1 MSTQTIVSVL
11 SRSVWDS
18 RGRPTV
24 EVEIGLSGGA
34 LGRAM
39 APAGA
44 STGSGEALDLRDGG
58 HRFGGYGVSR
68 AVAAVT
74 EIIAP
79 ALTDQELTSQTG
91 LDAMLVRLDPS
102 EGFTRIGGNAAIAT
116 SMAGAHAAAAAAD
129 LPLWAHL
136 ADGQPVSL
144 PVPEIQ
150 IFGGGAHADGQMDL
164 QDFMVVP
171 YGAGTFRE
179 ALDWVAEIYRA
190 AGAQVS
196 RSGAQLGVADE
207 GGYWPAFD
215 SNEAAID
222 ATIRAIEAAGLN
234 PETEVGV
241 SLDIAATQFF
251 TDGMYHLKREERAL
265 TRAEWLSELSRWM
278 KTYPILMIED
288 PFAEDDFDSHAR
300 FTWEFGAAAQIIGDD
315 LLVTDARRVEHAAS
329 VGACNALLCKPNQAG
344 TLSTARKAFDA
355 ARQQG
360 WGTIVSARSGET
372 EDVTIAHLAVGWDSR
387 QLKVGSFAR
396 SERMA
401 KWNEVL
407 RIEDA
412 LDVEAHYAGRSVYGR

>member
-1 MSTQTIVSVL
+1 MSAQRIVSVL
-11 SRSVWDS
+11 GRSVWDS

-24 EVEIGLSGGA
+24 EVEMTLSGGA
-34 LGRAM
+34 KGRAI

-58 HRFGGYGVSR
+58 TRFGGYGVSR
-68 AVAAVT
+68 AVAAVN

-79 ALTDQELTSQTG
+79 ALVGQALTEQAD
-91 LDAMLVRLDPS
+91 LDARLVSLDPS

-116 SMAGAHAAAAAAD
+116 SMAGAHAAAAAAG

-136 ADGQPVSL
+136 ADGQPTSL

-150 IFGGGAHADGQMDL
+150 IFGGGAHAGGQMDL

-171 YGAGTFRE
+171 YGASSFRE

-190 AGAQVS
+190 AGALVS
-196 RSGAQLGVADE
+196 HSGSQLGVADE

-215 SNEAAID
+215 SNEAAIE
-222 ATIRAIEAAGLN
+222 ATIHAIEAAGLN
-234 PETEVGV
+234 PETDVAV

-251 TDGMYHLKREERAL
+251 EDGAYRLKREDRAL
-265 TRAEWLSELSRWM
+265 TPDEWLSELSRWM
-278 KTYPILMIED
+278 KSYPILMIED
-288 PFAEDDFDSHAR
+288 PFTEDDFDSHAR
-300 FTWEFGAAAQIIGDD
+300 FAWEFGAATQIIGDD
-315 LLVTDARRVEHAAS
+315 LLVTDSRRVEHAAS

-344 TLSTARKAFDA
+344 TLSAARQAFDA

-372 EDVTIAHLAVGWDSR
+372 EDVTIAHLAVGWDAK

-407 RIEDA
+407 RIEEA
-412 LDVEAHYAGRSVYGR
+412 LGAEANYAGRSVFGR